1 MAAIYTAI
9 TEQQI
14 IYSTIPASFEEYGQR
29 VRLADS
35 VMAKKLG
42 TCLGMALLYASCLEA
57 IGLNALIIITQGHTG

>member
-35 VMAKKLG
+35 VMAQKLG
-42 TCLGMALLYASCLEA
+42 TCLDMALL
-57 IGLNALIIITQGHTG
+57 

>member
-35 VMAKKLG
+35 VMAQNWEPVWIW
-42 TCLGMALLYASCLEA
+42 LYSMLPVWKQS
-57 IGLNALIIITQGHTG
+57 G